1 VLGFPVHLDLSFLL
15 VLGLLGYMSGITTRH
30 LPLWVVIGTLAVLVH
45 ELGHAAAARTAGAQP
60 HIALI
65 GFGGVTTFVPPQPLS
80 RLRSLGISL
89 AGPAVGLLIGGGL
102 LLLKKELG
110 IGLDPFSWQADA
122 LRIGIVTC
130 LGWSVLN
137 LLPVLPLDGGQAMR
151 ELLPGDPSSRTRR
164 AAGVSVAVAGL
175 AAISALLAS
184 QPFLGVFML
193 FFGLNNVLALRQLA
207 AERRSGPGGGGDG
220 PGGDGPGWDRDGG
233 GGLVAGRSA
242 NGTPEQAVVALLWR
256 GDPSGARQLLESL
269 PTGTPVDLAVH
280 GAVLALTGDRDGG
293 HALLAQEAQLR
304 PADTNTMALLLLTQT
319 LEHDWDAVLATV
331 HGPRA
336 NAIPDAVVERA
347 ISEAQRT
354 GREDVAG
361 RLTARHR
368 PA

>member
-1 VLGFPVHLDLSFLL
+1 VLGFPVHLDLSFPL
-15 VLGLLGYMSGITTRH
+15 VLGLLGYMSGFPLRR
-30 LPLWVVIGTLAVLVH
+30 LPLWVAIGTLAVLVH
-45 ELGHAAAARTAGAQP
+45 ELGHAGAARRAGAQP
-60 HIALI
+60 QIALV
-65 GFGGVTTFVPPQPLS
+65 GFGGVTTFAPPQPLS
-80 RLRSLGISL
+80 RLRSLEISL

-102 LLLKKELG
+102 VFLKKELG
-110 IGLDPFSWQADA
+110 TSLDPFGWPADA

-151 ELLPGDPSSRTRR
+151 ELLPGDASSRARR
-164 AAGVSVAVAGL
+164 GAGVSVAVAGL
-175 AAISALLAS
+175 AAAAALLAG

-207 AERRSGPGGGGDG
+207 AERRSGPGGGEDG
-220 PGGDGPGWDRDGG
+220 PVRDGE
-233 GGLVAGRSA
+233 GGLATGPCAAS
-242 NGTPEQAVVALLWR
+242 TPEQAVVALLWR

-293 HALLAQEAQLR
+293 HALLAQEAHLR
-304 PADTNTMALLLLTQT
+304 PTDTNAMALLLLTQT

-336 NAIPDAVVERA
+336 NTIPDAVVERA
-347 ISEAQRT
+347 ISEAQRI
-354 GREDVAG
+354 GREDVA
-361 RLTARHR
+361 RQLTVRRR